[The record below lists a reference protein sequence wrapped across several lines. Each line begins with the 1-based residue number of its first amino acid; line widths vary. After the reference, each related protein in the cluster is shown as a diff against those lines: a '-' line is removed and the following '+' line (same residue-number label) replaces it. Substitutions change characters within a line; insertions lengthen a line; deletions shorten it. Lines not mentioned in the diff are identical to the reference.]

1 LRIRLQQTSTRKR
14 LLVSLSPGP
23 YRSAFNEWL
32 QDWQLWAM
40 GGLIDDLVVQN
51 YAFSMEG
58 FTNDLNQ
65 AALIK
70 AHSWGV
76 PVEIGVLA
84 GLGSRTTDMDTI
96 AEKVQLAASRGHGV
110 IYFFWEGLWGK
121 YSGTEGAAYRQSQFD
136 ALHRAAFGTTNS
148 WPRGNWPSTLGPRR
162 LPPSPP
168 PAVGL
173 GRALPPPPPPP
184 PLPE

>member
-1 LRIRLQQTSTRKR
+1 
-14 LLVSLSPGP
+14 
-23 YRSAFNEWL
+23 
-32 QDWQLWAM
+32 M
-40 GGLIDDLVVQN
+40 GGLVDDLVVQN
-51 YAFSMEG
+51 YAYSVED

>member
-1 LRIRLQQTSTRKR
+1 MRG
-14 LLVSLSPGP
+14 LV
-23 YRSAFNEWL
+23 
-32 QDWQLWAM
+32 
-40 GGLIDDLVVQN
+40 DDLVVQN
-51 YAFSMEG
+51 YAFSVED

-70 AHSWGV
+70 ARSWGV

-84 GLGSRTTDMDTI
+84 GLGARTTDMDTI

-121 YSGTEGAAYRQSQFD
+121 YAGSEG
-136 ALHRAAFGTTNS
+136 AAFGTTNS
-148 WPRGNWPSTLGPRR
+148 WPAGNWPSTLGPRR

-184 PLPE
+184 LPE

>member
-1 LRIRLQQTSTRKR
+1 
-14 LLVSLSPGP
+14 
-23 YRSAFNEWL
+23 
-32 QDWQLWAM
+32 M
-40 GGLIDDLVVQN
+40 GGLVDDLVVQN

-58 FTNDLNQ
+58 FANDLNQ

-84 GLGSRTTDMDTI
+84 GLGSRTTDMETI

-121 YSGTEGAAYRQSQFD
+121 YAGSEGAAYRQSQFN
-136 ALHRAAFGTTNS
+136 ALHRAAFGSTNS
-148 WPRGNWPSTLGPRR
+148 WPGADRPSTLKPRR
-162 LPPSPP
+162 LPPSPPPSPP

-173 GRALPPPPPPP
+173 GRALPPPPPP
-184 PLPE
+184 LPE